1 MRCGIAIKNGTMWQC
16 QTEKSDTGRQALP
29 MRSAMP
35 REPLLYSHFGMR
47 GFLFV
52 FLGLLCLFVGVV
64 WFGIVLLLSEVFLCS
79 QRRTHF
85 YKGLPEKHNIP
96 SNVALMGFL

>member
-1 MRCGIAIKNGTMWQC
+1 
-16 QTEKSDTGRQALP
+16 
-29 MRSAMP
+29 MP

-64 WFGIVLLLSEVFLCS
+64 WFGLGVCCCCQRFFLCS